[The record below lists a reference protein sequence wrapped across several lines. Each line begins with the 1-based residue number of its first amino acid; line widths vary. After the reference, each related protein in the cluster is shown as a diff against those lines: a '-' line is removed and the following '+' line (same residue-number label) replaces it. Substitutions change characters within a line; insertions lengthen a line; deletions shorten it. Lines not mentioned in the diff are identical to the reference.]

1 MRFARRGMRR
11 QAARICGWLQIPF
24 TIGPFLVLAA
34 VVACNQHQGPIFCT
48 LIGCD
53 SSLIVALSGAPI
65 QAQVTIVA
73 TGSDGS
79 TKTRSCVAAGGYCSV
94 AFDFSPPTV
103 TLQVSYDSQTTT
115 RTIQP
120 AYTINQPN
128 GPRCEP
134 TCRSAT
140 VFVAL

>member
-1 MRFARRGMRR
+1 MRFTRRCMGR
-11 QAARICGWLQIPF
+11 QVARICGRLGISF

-34 VVACNQHQGPIFCT
+34 LLACNQGPINCT
-48 LIGCD
+48 LIGCGN
-53 SSLIVALSGAPI
+53 SLTVVLSGAPI

-79 TKTRSCVAAGGYCSV
+79 TKTRSCVAADGYCSV
-94 AFDFSPPTV
+94 SFDFSPPTV
-103 TLQVSYDSQTTT
+103 TLQVSYDAQTTT

-128 GPRCEP
+128 GPRCGP

-140 VFVAL
+140 VSVAL

>member
-1 MRFARRGMRR
+1 MRFARRCMRR
-11 QAARICGWLQIPF
+11 QVARICGWLRIPF

-34 VVACNQHQGPIFCT
+34 LLACNQGPITCS
-48 LIGCD
+48 LIGCGN
-53 SSLIVALSGAPI
+53 SLIVVLSGAPI

-79 TKTRSCVAAGGYCSV
+79 TKTRSCVAVGGSCAV

-120 AYTINQPN
+120 AYTIQQPN
-128 GPRCEP
+128 GPNCEP

-140 VFVAL
+140 VSVAL